1 MSYLTVKLCLVLPG
15 LWTLY
20 SLGRQNQVGPCT
32 KESQDLR
39 VEVIQREQAVLAP
52 WFLAHALI
60 PALQRHREP
69 NLGYIA
75 SSESAR
81 ATECSC
87 VCKQNTLAP
96 AICLLCSSLPKN
108 LSDEDVLR
116 DLLIQELLAWM
127 VDQTELC
134 RLRWGARGHGGVAS
148 LLVEALYL
156 LI

>member
-1 MSYLTVKLCLVLPG
+1 M
-15 LWTLY
+15 
-20 SLGRQNQVGPCT
+20 
-32 KESQDLR
+32 
-39 VEVIQREQAVLAP
+39 LAP
-52 WFLAHALI
+52 WLLAHALI
-60 PALQRHREP
+60 PALPRQRQRQP

-81 ATECSC
+81 ATECSS

-96 AICLLCSSLPKN
+96 AICLLFSSLPKS

-134 RLRWGARGHGGVAS
+134 QLRWGARGPWECCKLIS
-148 LLVEALYL
+148 LSSVFSSRCPFHSQLSLITFGPGYLPRDRNPYLVTWF
-156 LI
+156 